1 MGILGFI
8 LLGLAL
14 AMDCFS
20 VSITCGLIQKRMG
33 RQVWAMALLFGF
45 FQAMM
50 PFIGWLAIAFFAD
63 KIEAYDHWIA
73 FGLLLFLGG
82 RMIVNGLRHH
92 DDAAASHFN
101 PSDWKVLLTLAVA
114 TSIDALAVG
123 FTFVGMGIHHLGDA
137 CLPTFIIGVMSA
149 VMSVMGKYIG
159 VFVGRRLTLPA
170 EPLGG
175 LILIIIGVKVLVEH
189 LCG

>member
-123 FTFVGMGIHHLGDA
+123 FTLCRHGHPPSRRRLPPYLHHRRH
-137 CLPTFIIGVMSA
+137 
-149 VMSVMGKYIG
+149 
-159 VFVGRRLTLPA
+159 VGRDERDGENISA
-170 EPLGG
+170 SSSDAA
-175 LILIIIGVKVLVEH
+175 
-189 LCG
+189 